1 MNYIQFPQVIV
12 VDVIHFVFI
21 WFLSFVFCFLV
32 QEVLCDQIENN
43 SMQNIMI
50 KEGKLSIRKT
60 VISKTYK
67 KSNTPLI
74 RKKLYVPRKF
84 LSII

>member
-21 WFLSFVFCFLV
+21 WYLSFVLCFLV

-50 KEGKLSIRKT
+50 KEGKSSIR
-60 VISKTYK
+60 
-67 KSNTPLI
+67 NA
-74 RKKLYVPRKF
+74 
-84 LSII
+84 